1 MTVTVNDV
9 QRIFKEHEDLGRTP
23 AECVMGTRTSVFA
36 LLELESPP
44 PTAEAVTDEHRIAA
58 DRARASDPHFTTAW
72 HWLQKQHQTSL
83 WQRADALCAEAGVK

>member
-9 QRIFKEHEDLGRTP
+9 QRIFKEHQDLGRTQ

-44 PTAEAVTDEHRIAA
+44 PPAEAVTDQHRVDA
-58 DRARASDPHFTTAW
+58 DRARAADPHFTSAH
-72 HWLQKQHQTSL
+72 HWLQKTHQTSL
-83 WQRADALCAEAGVK
+83 WQRADQLCADAGVK